1 MALTVLVLSALL
13 LCGDGQPWEGG
24 GVNATSRCASWASW
38 FRIKQVSVIVQH
50 LSSHVNTSLLETAA
64 KKYQRWALAQILMF
78 TQKTRVSKRKIFH
91 IFQISF
97 SINEKDQKCFT
108 EC

>member
-1 MALTVLVLSALL
+1 MALIVLVLSALL

-50 LSSHVNTSLLETAA
+50 LSPHVNTSLRGTAA
-64 KKYQRWALAQILMF
+64 KKYLHWALAQILIF
-78 TQKTRVSKRKIFH
+78 TQK
-91 IFQISF
+91 
-97 SINEKDQKCFT
+97 
-108 EC
+108 